1 MKFQAYRELANNVRD
16 HTYAKVWEWYKN
28 SPEQFRARRRKRV
41 TGPVIGPET
50 ATQKGA
56 TNASH
61 QNHDP
66 SVKSEEA

>member
-1 MKFQAYRELANNVRD
+1 MKPLAYHALINIVNFRTFWD
-16 HTYAKVWEWYKN
+16 VWKWYQS
-28 SPEQFRARRRKRV
+28 SPEQFRARRRNRV

-66 SVKSEEA
+66 SVEPEEA